1 MASYKLKGAARAARG
16 LDAEVVGTTMERIA
30 SRDGELTPHALVEEA
45 SPKKHPLHGYFLWDD
60 AAAGRAFRIEQASY
74 LIRAVIRIE
83 DDSPREI
90 RAFVSIDTQ
99 DEESSSRAIYQP
111 IQVVMADPEMR
122 DAVLRR
128 ALMELDSWRRKYR
141 DLEELV
147 DVVRAA
153 EAAMVMH
160 GDEEVAEA

>member
-1 MASYKLKGAARAARG
+1 MASYKLKPAAQRARG
-16 LDAEVVGTTMERIA
+16 LDAEVVGSTMERIA
-30 SRDGELTPHALVEEA
+30 SRDGELTPQAVVIEA
-45 SPKKHPLHGYFLWDD
+45 KPKSHPLHGYFLWDD
-60 AAAGRAFRIEQASY
+60 AKAGAAYRIEQAGY
-74 LIRAVIRIE
+74 LIRAVVRVE

-90 RAFVSIDTQ
+90 RAFVSIDIG
-99 DEESSSRAIYQP
+99 DEDEPRATYQP
-111 IQVVMADPEMR
+111 INVVMADPEMR

-128 ALMELDSWRRKYR
+128 ALMELDAWRKKYR

-160 GDEEVAEA
+160 GDEEGVEA